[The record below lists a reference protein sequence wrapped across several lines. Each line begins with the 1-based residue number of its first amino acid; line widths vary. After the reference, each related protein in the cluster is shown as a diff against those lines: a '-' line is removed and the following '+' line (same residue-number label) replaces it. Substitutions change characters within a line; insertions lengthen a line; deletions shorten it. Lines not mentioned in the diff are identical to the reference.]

1 MTTTSDIPDF
11 PFAKPDPLDPPAEWA
26 RLREQCPVAR
36 VRMPS
41 GDEVSLITRYADVRE
56 VLTDG
61 RFTRDLSVDGGA
73 RLADTEDGGTFSRPS
88 APDVNISHGPGH
100 RRWRRLLSGSFTM
113 KKMEQWRPKV
123 QAIADQLL
131 DDMIAGGSPADLMAD
146 FGLPL
151 PVAVICALLG
161 APAQDK
167 DKFAEW
173 SRISLTLTRYTQAD
187 VDRARRE
194 FAEYVSALVEEKRAN
209 PGDDLLSELTQ
220 VSDAQDGR
228 LSHAEL
234 VQTGMGLLLAG
245 HETTSNMIGKMSGML
260 LAGDRAHYTA
270 VVDDPALIVGTV
282 EEVLRMDTNTGIG
295 IPRFITE
302 NIEVGGCP
310 VGKGTTLMMLMAA
323 ANRDESRFADPD
335 TFDPRRANGSQHLTF
350 GAGPHFCVGQPLAR
364 VELQVA
370 LGTLTRRLPQLALRD
385 GADALP
391 MRTGVIAG
399 GFDNVWVTW

>member
-1 MTTTSDIPDF
+1 MTTTSDIPSF
-11 PFAKPDPLDPPAEWA
+11 PFDKAPLDPPEEWA
-26 RLREQCPVAR
+26 EFRDKCPVAR

-41 GDEVSLITRYADVRE
+41 GDEVGVLSRYSDVRD
-56 VLTDG
+56 VLADG
-61 RFTRDLSVDGGA
+61 RFSRDLSRPGAA
-73 RLADTEDGGTFSRPS
+73 RLANTDDGGIFGRRST
-88 APDVNISHGPGH
+88 PDVNISEGDGH

-113 KKMEQWRPKV
+113 KKMEQWRPRI
-123 QAIADQLL
+123 QAIADELV
-131 DDMIAGGSPADLMAD
+131 DDMIAKGSPADLMAD

-167 DKFAEW
+167 DRFAEW
-173 SRISLTLTRYTQAD
+173 SRISLTLTRYTQSD

-194 FAEYVSALVEEKRAN
+194 FAGYVSALVEEKRAN

-220 VSDAQDGR
+220 ISDAQDGR

-245 HETTSNMIGKMSGML
+245 HETTSNMIGKMTGML
-260 LAGDRAHYTA
+260 LAEREHYEA
-270 VVDDPALIVGTV
+270 VIADPELIPGTV
-282 EEVLRMDTNTGIG
+282 EEVLRMDTNAGIG

-302 NIEVGGCP
+302 DIEVGGCP
-310 VGKGTTLMMLMAA
+310 VAKGTTLMMLLAS
-323 ANRDESRFADPD
+323 ANRDEQRFPEPD
-335 TFDPRRANGSQHLTF
+335 RFDPRRTNANQHLTF
-350 GAGPHFCVGQPLAR
+350 GAGPHFCLGQPLAR

-370 LGTLTRRLPQLALRD
+370 LGTMARRLPGLRLRD

-391 MRTGVIAG
+391 LRKGILGG
-399 GFDNVWVTW
+399 GFENVWVTW

>member
-1 MTTTSDIPDF
+1 MTTTSDIPNF
-11 PFAKPDPLDPPAEWA
+11 PFDKSPLDPPAEWA
-26 RLREQCPVAR
+26 EFRDKCPVAR

-41 GDEVSLITRYADVRE
+41 GDEVSVLSRYQDVRD
-56 VLTDG
+56 VLADG
-61 RFTRDLSVDGGA
+61 RFTRDLSQPGAA
-73 RLADTEDGGTFSRPS
+73 RLANTDDGGIFGRPS
-88 APDVNISHGPGH
+88 SSDVDISEGDGH

-113 KKMEQWRPKV
+113 KKMEQWRPRI
-123 QAIADQLL
+123 QAIADQLV
-131 DDMIAGGSPADLMAD
+131 DDMIANGSPADLMAD

-173 SRISLTLTRYTQAD
+173 SRISLTLTRYTQSD

-194 FAEYVSALVEEKRAN
+194 FAMYVSALVEEKRAN

-220 VSDAQDGR
+220 ISDAEDGR

-245 HETTSNMIGKMSGML
+245 HETTSNMIGKMTGLL
-260 LAGDRAHYTA
+260 LADRQHYDA
-270 VVDDPALIVGTV
+270 VVADPELIPGTV
-282 EEVLRMDTNTGIG
+282 EEVLRMDTNAGIG

-302 NIEVGGCP
+302 DIEVGGCP
-310 VGKGTTLMMLMAA
+310 VAKDTTLMMLLAS
-323 ANRDESRFADPD
+323 ANRDEHRFPEPD
-335 TFDPRRANGSQHLTF
+335 RFDPRRTNANQHLTF
-350 GAGPHFCVGQPLAR
+350 GAGPHFCLGQPLAR

-370 LGTLTRRLPQLALRD
+370 LGTMARRLPELALRD

-391 MRTGVIAG
+391 LRKGILGG
-399 GFDNVWVTW
+399 GFENVWVTW

>member
-1 MTTTSDIPDF
+1 VTTTSDIPNF
-11 PFAKPDPLDPPAEWA
+11 PFDKAPLDPPAEWA
-26 RLREQCPVAR
+26 EFRDKCPVAR

-41 GDEVSLITRYADVRE
+41 GDEVSVLSRYSDVRE

-61 RFTRDLSVDGGA
+61 RFTRDLSRPGAA
-73 RLADTEDGGTFSRPS
+73 RLANTDDGGIFGRQSS
-88 APDVNISHGPGH
+88 SDVDISEGDGH

-113 KKMEQWRPKV
+113 KKMEQWRPRI
-123 QAIADQLL
+123 QAIAEALI
-131 DDMIAGGSPADLMAD
+131 DDMIAKGSPADLMAD

-167 DKFAEW
+167 DRFAEW
-173 SRISLTLTRYTQAD
+173 SRISLTLTRYTQSD

-194 FAEYVSALVEEKRAN
+194 FAMYVSALVEEKRAN
-209 PGDDLLSELTQ
+209 PGEDLLSELTQ
-220 VSDAQDGR
+220 ISDAQDGR

-245 HETTSNMIGKMSGML
+245 HETTSNMIGKMTGLL
-260 LAGDRAHYTA
+260 LADRQHYDA
-270 VVDDPALIVGTV
+270 VIADPALIPGTV
-282 EEVLRMDTNTGIG
+282 EEVLRMDTNAGIG

-302 NIEVGGCP
+302 DIEVGGCP
-310 VGKGTTLMMLMAA
+310 VAKDTTLMMLLAS
-323 ANRDESRFADPD
+323 ANRDENRFPEPD
-335 TFDPRRANGSQHLTF
+335 RFDPRRSNANQHLTF
-350 GAGPHFCVGQPLAR
+350 GAGPHFCLGQPLAR

-370 LGTLTRRLPQLALRD
+370 LGTMARRLPGLALRD

-391 MRTGVIAG
+391 LRKGILGG
-399 GFDNVWVTW
+399 GFENVWVTW